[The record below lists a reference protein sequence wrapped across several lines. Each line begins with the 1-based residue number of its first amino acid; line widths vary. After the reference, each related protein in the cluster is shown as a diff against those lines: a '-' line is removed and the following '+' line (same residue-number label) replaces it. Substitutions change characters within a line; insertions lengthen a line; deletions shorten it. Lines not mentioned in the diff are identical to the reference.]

1 MSWVLAIGEPVP
13 RAAVWQHATAGA
25 IFAGVSM
32 LTYAWWPRVRGFV
45 LKREQYYD
53 RVLRGHLLMD
63 VKPRTVTV
71 MGLAGMFLPAL
82 IGYRIGYLILPSVPV
97 AVVLA
102 AVVLVALAAFIPTL
116 VLKYLRFRRLYRLE
130 DQLVDGIRTLT
141 SGVRAGLNLIQAMDL
156 LARNAVRPISEEF
169 THLVREYE
177 HGISLEQAMANAGR
191 RIGSPNYRLVFS
203 ALLTHRERGGDLGKT
218 LDRIAESIREI
229 HRLEKRIETLTA
241 PGRTAA
247 RWMAAMPVV
256 ILLIFYGIAPDA
268 VALLFDWQAD
278 PKFLGAGIG
287 FWLLLPIVVLNVLG
301 FLWIRK
307 IVNIDI

>member
-1 MSWVLAIGEPVP
+1 MSWVLAIGESAPS
-13 RAAVWQHATAGA
+13 AAVWQHATAGA
-25 IFAGVSM
+25 VFVAVST
-32 LTYAWWPRVRGFV
+32 LTYAWWPRVRQAI
-45 LKREQYYD
+45 LKREEYYD

-63 VKPRTVTV
+63 VKPRSVTV
-71 MGLAGMFLPAL
+71 MGLAGMLLLAL
-82 IGYRIGYLILPSVPV
+82 IGYMIVPSVAV

-102 AVVLVALAAFIPTL
+102 AVAAFIPTL
-116 VLKYLRFRRLYRLE
+116 VLKYFRDRRLYRLE

-203 ALLTHRERGGDLGKT
+203 ALLTHRERGGDLGDT

-247 RWMAAMPVV
+247 RWMAAMPAV
-256 ILLIFYGIAPDA
+256 IMFIFYFITPEG
-268 VALLFDWQAD
+268 VTLLFTD
-278 PKFLGAGIG
+278 PLGKTMLAA
-287 FWLLLPIVVLNVLG
+287 IVVLNVLG

>member
-1 MSWVLAIGEPVP
+1 MSWVLAVGESAP
-13 RAAVWQHATAGA
+13 REAVWQHVTAGA
-25 IFAGVSM
+25 VFVAVST
-32 LTYAWWPRVRGFV
+32 LTYAWWPRLRQAV
-45 LKREQYYD
+45 LKREEYYD

-71 MGLAGMFLPAL
+71 MGLGGMLLLAL
-82 IGYRIGYLILPSVPV
+82 VGYMIVSSVPV
-97 AVVLA
+97 AVGLA
-102 AVVLVALAAFIPTL
+102 AVAVFIPTL
-116 VLKYLRFRRLYRLE
+116 VLKHLRYRRLYRLE
-130 DQLVDGIRTLT
+130 DQLVEGIRTLT

-177 HGISLEQAMANAGR
+177 HGISLEQAMANAGQ

-241 PGRTAA
+241 PGRAAA
-247 RWMAAMPVV
+247 RWMAAMPAV
-256 ILLIFYGIAPDA
+256 IMLIFYLIAPEG
-268 VALLFDWQAD
+268 VTLLFTD
-278 PKFLGAGIG
+278 PLGKTMLAGI
-287 FWLLLPIVVLNVLG
+287 IVLNVLG

>member
-1 MSWVLAIGEPVP
+1 MSWVVAIGESAP
-13 RAAVWQHATAGA
+13 RAAVWQHVTAGA
-25 IFAGVSM
+25 VFAAVST
-32 LTYAWWPRVRGFV
+32 LTYAWWPRVRQAV
-45 LKREQYYD
+45 LKREEYYD
-53 RVLRGHLLMD
+53 RVLRRHLLMD
-63 VKPRTVTV
+63 VRPRTVTV
-71 MGLAGMFLPAL
+71 MGLGGMLLLAL
-82 IGYRIGYLILPSVPV
+82 IGYMIVSSAAV
-97 AVVLA
+97 AVMLA
-102 AVVLVALAAFIPTL
+102 AVAAFIPTL
-116 VLKYLRFRRLYRLE
+116 VLKYLRYRRLYRLE

-141 SGVRAGLNLIQAMDL
+141 SGVRAGLNLIQGMDL

-177 HGISLEQAMANAGR
+177 HGISLEEAMANAGR

-203 ALLTHRERGGDLGKT
+203 ALLTHRERGGDLGET

-268 VALLFDWQAD
+268 VALLFDWRAD